1 MLGVP
6 ILNGLFYYKNSRFF
20 ARGRN
25 KSYAEEGI
33 SALFCEIASICSFA
47 LKPNNFN
54 LKIKASKRQQGP

>member
-1 MLGVP
+1 MFGVP

-33 SALFCEIASICSFA
+33 SALFCEVALICNFA
-47 LKPNNFN
+47 LKLNSFT
-54 LKIKASKRQQGP
+54 LKD